1 MVLKEPPPP
10 DLRALTPVFLT
21 IQLAGGHIGLPIL
34 VATFL
39 FCKTAKRHP
48 TVVNF
53 CVIWILYSIIYCL
66 LLYGGPNLQAN
77 PPHAL
82 CLAQAA
88 MNYGAPPMAVVAGL
102 GVVLQVWSTFVE
114 PWKEARMAHIPRWV
128 KMFAVSCSWCV
139 QRHARRGQMMNCD
152 RCQILAPPY
161 LVFFAFSL
169 SAAYY
174 GLVNPHWVTV
184 KNGLYCGLMHG
195 KFEMLAVPIFCG
207 VFIVIIVGFEVATF
221 VRYLQGRRIIK
232 EVCPLVELKQRSIS
246 PWCRAGLFLVYAML
260 TFSACVMDLKQD
272 LNAFAYMIQA
282 TLPLAAFLIF
292 GLQKDVVLT
301 WMFWN
306 RHTGWRPET
315 VMVKRTH
322 RVSWTG
328 SFMSNTTIDSVTPIA
343 THPSSSLP
351 FSSNHIV

>member
-1 MVLKEPPPP
+1 MLLKEPPPP

-39 FCKTAKRHP
+39 FSKTAKRHP

-66 LLYGGPNLQAN
+66 LLYGGPDLQEN

-114 PWKEARMAHIPRWV
+114 PWKEARLAHIPRWV
-128 KMFAVSCSWCV
+128 KLFA
-139 QRHARRGQMMNCD
+139 
-152 RCQILAPPY
+152 ILAPPY
-161 LVFFAFSL
+161 LVFIAFSL

-174 GLVNPHWVTV
+174 GLANPHWVTV
-184 KNGLYCGLMHG
+184 KNGLYCGLLHG

-207 VFIVIIVGFEVATF
+207 IFIIIIVGFEIATF
-221 VRYLQGRRIIK
+221 VRYLHGRRLIK
-232 EVCPLVELKQRSIS
+232 EVCPLVELKKRSLS
-246 PWCRAGLFLVYAML
+246 PWCRAGLFLVYALL

-301 WMFWN
+301 WLLWN

-315 VMVKRTH
+315 AMIEQTQ
-322 RVSWTG
+322 RVSRTG
-328 SFMSNTTIDSVTPIA
+328 SLMSNTTIDSITPIA